1 MEDKTF
7 IEDVDELCG
16 LAPVARASIRRH
28 VLVCAGKSCAAV
40 GSAEVKEAFTHE
52 LKARGLLYGKASKG
66 KNPEGSVVLTD
77 CSSVGFCAVG
87 AAVLVY
93 PDGVWYAQVRA
104 RDVAEIVEEHVVGGR
119 VVGRL
124 ALLKIPS
131 GGADEGGADGAAVG
145 AAGGAEAAELDKTNA
160 GAGS

>member
-28 VLVCAGKSCAAV
+28 VFVCSGKSCTAA
-40 GSAEVKEAFTHE
+40 GSAEVKETFTRE
-52 LKARGLLYGKASKG
+52 LTARGLLYGKASKG

-77 CSSVGFCAVG
+77 CGSVGFCAVG

-104 RDVAEIVEEHVVGGR
+104 RDVAEIVERHIVGGR
-119 VVGRL
+119 VVERL
-124 ALLKIPS
+124 ALLKIPP
-131 GGADEGGADGAAVG
+131 VG
-145 AAGGAEAAELDKTNA
+145 ESVGEAGGVWNDAGSAELDKTKT

>member
-1 MEDKTF
+1 MADKVF
-7 IEDVDELCG
+7 RDDKDELCQ

-28 VLVCAGKSCAAV
+28 VFVCSGKSCTAA
-40 GSAEVKEAFTHE
+40 GSAEVKAAFTRE
-52 LKARGLLYGKASKG
+52 LTARGLLYGKASKG
-66 KNPEGSVVLTD
+66 RNPEGSVLLTD

-104 RDVAEIVEEHVVGGR
+104 VDVAEIVEGHVIGGR
-119 VVGRL
+119 VVERL

-131 GGADEGGADGAAVG
+131 VNEVPGRLDCTSSGGMSLGLDQTKTGAA
-145 AAGGAEAAELDKTNA
+145 
-160 GAGS
+160 S